1 MPDRANRTTRPARG
15 LAPVRRSLILAG
27 ATAAVVGCS
36 HHDSYLD
43 PSVVGRWERTPTK
56 VPILDR
62 IAAIEDEAQ
71 QYVEV
76 SDVTSADLLPET
88 DVYRVGPGDFL
99 SLTIWDLVVRGQP
112 EVLPR
117 GVDQN
122 GYIEIPQLGRIF
134 VSGLSESEVADA
146 IAQRMNDLVDD
157 PLVSVVVEQR
167 RSQTF
172 HLMGNVPEPG
182 PYFIPSADY
191 RLLEALVSAGGFPEF
206 VGEVFIIRQ
215 VPLSAEASGLGPE
228 AGAAAGR
235 NRGNS
240 RGNDGG
246 VPPGGEDLIDIIDDL
261 TAPGDLSV
269 GSTGAVSFAQPGEG
283 TGPEP
288 IIDLTT
294 TPTSTSNTP
303 REGSWNA
310 PVSGDGRRWVFRA
323 GSWIREAPAAPA
335 ADPVAPGREDPLA
348 DAAELITQRVMR
360 VPIAPLVAG
369 DARYNVI
376 VRPGDIIRVPVG
388 DRGNIYLD
396 GEVAR
401 PGVYQLP
408 QIGRLTLTRAI
419 TAAGGLGGLAIP
431 ERIDIT
437 RMVGPNQQA
446 TIMLDLRA
454 ISEGTQPDLFLK
466 PDDRVNVG
474 TNFWATPLA
483 VIRGGFRAT
492 YGFGFLLDR
501 NFGNDVFGAPPS
513 NVGN

>member
-1 MPDRANRTTRPARG
+1 MPDGATRTTRPARG
-15 LAPVRRSLILAG
+15 SAPVRRLLLIVG
-27 ATAAVVGCS
+27 ATAAVIGCS

-56 VPILDR
+56 VPILER

-76 SDVTSADLLPET
+76 SDVTPADLLPET

-146 IAQRMNDLVDD
+146 IAQRMVDLVDD

-206 VGEVFIIRQ
+206 VDAVFIIRQ
-215 VPLSAEASGLGPE
+215 VPLNDAASGLGPE
-228 AGAAAGR
+228 DPRDRSGGNTGGR
-235 NRGNS
+235 NT
-240 RGNDGG
+240 
-246 VPPGGEDLIDIIDDL
+246 PAPQGEELIDIIDDL
-261 TAPGDLSV
+261 TSPGALGARER
-269 GSTGAVSFAQPGEG
+269 GSYVQPGEG
-283 TGPEP
+283 SGPEP
-288 IIDLTT
+288 IIDLVTS
-294 TPTSTSNTP
+294 PTETAATP
-303 REGSWNA
+303 REGSWAA
-310 PVSGDGRRWVFRA
+310 PVSGDGRRWVFRS
-323 GSWIREAPAAPA
+323 GRWIREAPAAAPP
-335 ADPVAPGREDPLA
+335 DPVAPGRADPLA
-348 DAAELITQRVMR
+348 DAAELITQRVVR
-360 VPIAPLVAG
+360 VPIAPLIAG

-431 ERIDIT
+431 ERVDIT
-437 RMVGPNQQA
+437 RMIGPNQQA

-466 PDDRVNVG
+466 ADDRINVG

-483 VIRGGFRAT
+483 VIRGGFRST

-501 NFGNDVFGAPPS
+501 NFGNDVFGAPPT
-513 NVGN
+513 NVGR